1 MKLGPIQM
9 GPGFNAPLNQPYL
22 DEAINQ
28 ASLSYFKKEALTF
41 GEGGSIP
48 LMNELQHKYFIY
60 HNVDILKL
68 NFLSPVF

>member
-41 GEGGSIP
+41 GEGG
-48 LMNELQHKYFIY
+48 
-60 HNVDILKL
+60 
-68 NFLSPVF
+68 